1 MISYIIHVADEQYHN
16 HCNMQHPA
24 ADKLMMPLLSLEIS
38 VGGHFLPVFY

>member
-24 ADKLMMPLLSLEIS
+24 ADKLMNELEIS